1 MGNTGMIKD
10 VESTG
15 KRKRNNIVETAGIAG
30 IAGVTSHNVTAR
42 TLEAEVEE
50 THTVEVLGQGTLE
63 DGQGNVMLA
72 TAIIDEKGRES
83 ILADS
88 DNDGYADFIVSDI
101 NQDGEISTDEISNL
115 NGLDVDMNNPDAE
128 IIHQSIEA
136 MTYDHSLPDYIND
149 AEMHQADLG

>member
-1 MGNTGMIKD
+1 MGNTGMTKD

-15 KRKRNNIVETAGIAG
+15 KRNKSNIIETVGVAG

-42 TLEAEVEE
+42 TLEAEVEK
-50 THTVEVLGQGTLE
+50 THTVEVLDQGTLV

-83 ILADS
+83 ILADTN
-88 DNDGYADFIVSDI
+88 NDGYADLIVSDI
-101 NQDGEISTDEISNL
+101 NQDGEISSDEMSNL

-136 MTYDHSLPDYIND
+136 MTYDHSLPDYVND
-149 AEMHQADLG
+149 ADMHQADLG